1 MSNKKE
7 EIIEEGVKKTTENK
21 TVGQA
26 STISGGNKTTTTT
39 TEPTIK
45 RRQSTSWRYN
55 PTTGETNTELVDSF
69 NDDVNRY
76 ASANQI
82 NTTTGKTDRKQLSS
96 LLGFDPQVNK
106 KRREEQEA
114 IARRKQ
120 KEAALFNGLS
130 VLGDMLTTAIGGN
143 VEKRDAY
150 EGGANAAKEIE
161 KLRNEQ
167 ATEDAL
173 IGTTI
178 NKNDN
183 NYLDYINKLEK
194 DYQKLFGVTQEVSTP
209 GGKTQTTNVGD
220 KTISKTT
227 NTTTDKTV
235 EGDGGGTGSSSSSKK
250 LAINIP
256 YAEGGVTKRKE
267 IYVPKEQY
275 KSLARF
281 IQGRY
286 DILEPTK
293 KNELQVALSMAG
305 IKKQKN
311 SKNYSADDLLK
322 SGIIFNVPSVV
333 EEFKRLI
340 REDQNLSAEEKLEL
354 TRYLDIQEVYSEE
367 ETEET
372 KSLIEKMREYF
383 S

>member
-1 MSNKKE
+1 MSDKKE
-7 EIIEEGVKKTTENK
+7 EITEEGVKKTTENK

-82 NTTTGKTDRKQLSS
+82 DTTTGKTDRKQLSS

-150 EGGANAAKEIE
+150 EGGANAAKELE
-161 KLRNEQ
+161 KLREEQ
-167 ATEDAL
+167 AAEDTL

-194 DYQKLFGVTQEVSTP
+194 DYQKLFGVTQEISTP
-209 GGKTQTTNVGD
+209 GSKTQTTSVGD
-220 KTISKTT
+220 KTINKTT
-227 NTTTDKTV
+227 TTTTDKTV
-235 EGDGGGTGSSSSSKK
+235 EGDGSGSSSSSSKK

-256 YAEGGVTKRKE
+256 YAEGGVIKRKE

-275 KSLARF
+275 KSIARF

-286 DILEPTK
+286 DSLEPTK

-340 REDQNLSAEEKLEL
+340 REDQKLSAEEKLEL
-354 TRYLDIQEVYSEE
+354 TRYLDIQEVNSEQ

>member
-7 EIIEEGVKKTTENK
+7 EITEEGVKKTTENK

-82 NTTTGKTDRKQLSS
+82 DTTTGKTDRKQLSS

-150 EGGANAAKEIE
+150 EGGSNAAKELE
-161 KLRNEQ
+161 KLREEQ
-167 ATEDAL
+167 AAEDTL

-194 DYQKLFGVTQEVSTP
+194 DYQKLFGVTQEVSTQ
-209 GGKTQTTNVGD
+209 GSKTQTTSVGD

-227 NTTTDKTV
+227 NSTTDKTV
-235 EGDGGGTGSSSSSKK
+235 EGDGSDSSSSSSKK

-275 KSLARF
+275 KSIARF

-286 DILEPTK
+286 DSLEPTK

-340 REDQNLSAEEKLEL
+340 REDQKLSAEEKLEL
-354 TRYLDIQEVYSEE
+354 TRYLDIQEVNSEQ

>member
-69 NDDVNRY
+69 NENVNRY

-82 NTTTGKTDRKQLSS
+82 DTTTGKTDRKQLSS

-150 EGGANAAKEIE
+150 EGGSNAAKELE
-161 KLRNEQ
+161 KLREEQ
-167 ATEDAL
+167 AAEDTL

-194 DYQKLFGVTQEVSTP
+194 DYQKLFGVTQEVSTQ
-209 GGKTQTTNVGD
+209 GSKTQTTSVGD

-227 NTTTDKTV
+227 NTTTDKAV
-235 EGDGGGTGSSSSSKK
+235 KGDGRGTGSRNKI
-250 LAINIP
+250 INVLTKDKGTQQ
-256 YAEGGVTKRKE
+256 YEVTA
-267 IYVPKEQY
+267 EQY
-275 KSLARF
+275 KA
-281 IQGRY
+281 I
-286 DILEPTK
+286 T
-293 KNELQVALSMAG
+293 N
-305 IKKQKN
+305 
-311 SKNYSADDLLK
+311 LLK
-322 SGIIFNVPSVV
+322 SHYTQLMQKGFTEGASDKDNKVALKLEDELIDAGIIKKIPTSASALNENPRIQYEWNDELILQNGKFFSLT
-333 EEFKRLI
+333 EDLEKQI
-340 REDQNLSAEEKLEL
+340 REKTGGKIKFVHE
-354 TRYLDIQEVYSEE
+354 
-367 ETEET
+367 
-372 KSLIEKMREYF
+372 
-383 S
+383 

>member
-69 NDDVNRY
+69 NEDVNRY

-82 NTTTGKTDRKQLSS
+82 DTTTGKTDRKQLSS

-106 KRREEQEA
+106 KRREDQEA

-150 EGGANAAKEIE
+150 EGGAAAAKEIE
-161 KLRNEQ
+161 KLREEQ
-167 ATEDAL
+167 AAEDTL

-194 DYQKLFGVTQEVSTP
+194 DYQKLFGVTQEVSTQ
-209 GGKTQTTNVGD
+209 GNKTQTTSVGD

-235 EGDGGGTGSSSSSKK
+235 EGDGSGSSSSSSKK

-275 KSLARF
+275 KSIARF

-286 DILEPTK
+286 DSLEPVK

-340 REDQNLSAEEKLEL
+340 REDQKLSAEEKLEL
-354 TRYLDIQEVYSEE
+354 TRYLDIQEVNSEQ